1 MKKII
6 LLVLNLF
13 FGITTVSAQSIDEYF
28 ERIRHD
34 EAALIS
40 FMSKMPKGGDLHHH
54 YSGSVYTESLIQK
67 AIKDDYFLNVQTMV
81 AKRADK
87 EFENL
92 PNPQILH
99 KEDKGKTIKDY
110 SFPNTKT
117 IAAKRVYD
125 ESKGWKKL
133 SVLREE
139 GKLNEYKLKMLKQWS
154 IQYFNPV
161 VPSDKHFFDSFGKFR
176 EVVNDYTAEGLLEFK
191 ERAIKENVSYIE
203 TQFKEV
209 QVNLDLSDFKNEN
222 GKLLSLASKKDT
234 SAIFKIFDKIHN
246 SIIKQNALEKVA
258 EFNSKFIK
266 KPHDSLKIDS
276 DDFTMRYQNYV
287 LRFMPPV
294 DVFKNLILAS
304 ISDETSDLIVGVN
317 IVAPEHG
324 EISMRDYWL
333 HMLMFNYCQKKYAK
347 ANYALHAGE
356 LTLGLVKPE
365 ELTSHINDAVYLANA
380 DRIGHATG
388 MPYEFNSSELLQY
401 MAENKI
407 PVEVNLTSNAF
418 ILNVEKDEHPILLFK
433 DYGVPVVISTDDA
446 GILRT
451 NLTDQFV
458 TLAKNYPSFHYADI
472 KECVYNSLE
481 FSFINADKKKCL
493 LKDLDKRFIEFEKSV
508 LEK

>member
-6 LLVLNLF
+6 LLALNLF
-13 FGITTVSAQSIDEYF
+13 FGTAIISAQSIDEYF

-54 YSGSVYTESLIQK
+54 YSGSVYTESLIEK
-67 AIKDDYFLNVQTMV
+67 AIKDDYFLNIKTMV
-81 AKRADK
+81 AKRA
-87 EFENL
+87 
-92 PNPQILH
+92 PQ
-99 KEDKGKTIKDY
+99 EG
-110 SFPNTKT
+110 NN
-117 IAAKRVYD
+117 
-125 ESKGWKKL
+125 WKKL

-139 GKLNEYKLKMLKQWS
+139 GKLNEYKLKMLKHWS
-154 IQYFNPV
+154 IQYYNTEI
-161 VPSDKHFFDSFGKFR
+161 PSDKHFFDSFGKFR

-203 TQFKEV
+203 TQYKEV
-209 QVNLDLSDFKNEN
+209 KVRLDLSEFKNAN
-222 GKLLSLASKKDT
+222 SKILSLASQKDT
-234 SAIFKIFDKIHN
+234 TAIFTIFDKIYE

-258 EFNSKFIK
+258 EFNAKHIEN
-266 KPHDSLKIDS
+266 PHDSLKIDS
-276 DDFTMRYQNYV
+276 DNFTMRYQNYL

-294 DVFKNLILAS
+294 DVFKSLILSS

-324 EISMRDYWL
+324 EVSMRDYWL
-333 HMLMFNYCQKKYAK
+333 HMLMFNYCQKKFTK
-347 ANYALHAGE
+347 VNYALHAGE

-388 MPYEFNSSELLQY
+388 MPYEINSSRLLRY

-418 ILNVEKDEHPILLFK
+418 ILNIRKDEHPILLFK
-433 DYGVPVVISTDDA
+433 DYGVPIVISTDDA

-458 TLAKNYPSFHYADI
+458 TLAKSYPSFHYADI

-481 FSFINADKKKCL
+481 FSFIDIEKKKGL
-493 LKDLDKRFIEFEKSV
+493 LKDLDNRFIQFEKS
-508 LEK
+508 LP